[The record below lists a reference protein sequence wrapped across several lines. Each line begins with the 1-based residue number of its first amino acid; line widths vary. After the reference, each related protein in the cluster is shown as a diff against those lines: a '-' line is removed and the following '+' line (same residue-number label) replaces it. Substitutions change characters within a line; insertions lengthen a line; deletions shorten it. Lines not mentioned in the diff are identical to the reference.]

1 MEFELARCL
10 VYCGKESQWVGVH
23 HYSTFFSFFF
33 HYDLLWLV
41 HIKIG
46 VNIYIYI
53 YIYIQK
59 LVLILN
65 TSDSDVLLIIIDYVN
80 HWKKKITFLS
90 VNLKI
95 LYANLCTWHASYSQ
109 NNSKTNFPPLGFW
122 IAFEANFLF
131 KKKTT
136 SCFES
141 NSMKWWKILIQK
153 PKRKGKK

>member
-1 MEFELARCL
+1 MPSLLWKRIPMSRGTPLFN
-10 VYCGKESQWVGVH
+10 
-23 HYSTFFSFFF
+23 FFF
-33 HYDLLWLV
+33 FFFNYDLLWLV

-46 VNIYIYI
+46 VNIFFIYI
-53 YIYIQK
+53 YIYTKIGINIEYK
-59 LVLILN
+59 WKWC
-65 TSDSDVLLIIIDYVN
+65 SFN
-80 HWKKKITFLS
+80 HNRLCQSLKKKITFLS

-131 KKKTT
+131 KKKTS